1 MSATAAGHV
10 AVAWIGRDRSA
21 PQLADVCHHL
31 EHAFLT
37 EVRLGALAEPPRR
50 RLRRPPR
57 AVRVDPRSSSGS
69 RRGCRRAPAASSA
82 VTDQDL
88 CIVVLTYVFGEA
100 QVGGPAAV
108 VSTARLQ
115 QGPAGDPAPAP
126 LSRARLVKECVH
138 EIGHTF
144 GLTHCRTRGCV
155 MGRANTI
162 HDVDAKGDALC
173 RECRIVLAAQQAKEA
188 ANVP

>member
-1 MSATAAGHV
+1 VSPAAAGHV
-10 AVAWIGRDRSA
+10 AVAWIGRGDA
-21 PQLADVCHHL
+21 AVALGDVCRRL
-31 EHAFLT
+31 EQTFLT
-37 EVRLGALAEPPRR
+37 EVREEP
-50 RLRRPPR
+50 LRDRP
-57 AVRVDPRSSSGS
+57 VDAFDA
-69 RRGCRRAPAASSA
+69 RRGQYESTRILQWLARRVPPGARTVLA

-115 QGPAGDPAPAP
+115 APGGDPPTGA
-126 LSRARLVKECVH
+126 LFEARLVKECVH
-138 EIGHTF
+138 EVGHTF
-144 GLTHCRTRGCV
+144 GLTHCRNRGCV

-162 HDVDAKGDALC
+162 HDVDAKDATLC
-173 RECRIVLAAQQAKEA
+173 RECRVTLATLQAKEA

>member
-1 MSATAAGHV
+1 MSHV
-10 AVAWIGRDRSA
+10 AVAWIGQDDVAVELTGVCRQLERTFLTDVSLARLRDR
-21 PQLADVCHHL
+21 PTD
-31 EHAFLT
+31 AFD
-37 EVRLGALAEPPRR
+37 A
-50 RLRRPPR
+50 
-57 AVRVDPRSSSGS
+57 
-69 RRGCRRAPAASSA
+69 RRGQYESTRILRWLERRVPPGARSVLA

-115 QGPAGDPAPAP
+115 TEPAGAA
-126 LSRARLVKECVH
+126 LFHARHVKECVH
-138 EIGHTF
+138 EVGHTF

-162 HDVDAKGDALC
+162 HDVDAKGDVLC
-173 RECRIVLAAQQAKEA
+173 RECHAMLAARQMKESVH
-188 ANVP
+188 VP

>member
-1 MSATAAGHV
+1 VNTTVTGHV
-10 AVAWIGRDRSA
+10 AVAWIGRGGAA
-21 PQLADVCHHL
+21 PPLADVCHHL
-31 EHAFLT
+31 EHTFRT
-37 EVRLGALAEPPRR
+37 EVRLGALEG
-50 RLRRPPR
+50 RP
-57 AVRVDPRSSSGS
+57 VDAFDA
-69 RRGCRRAPAASSA
+69 RRGQYESTRILRWLAARVPAGARSVLA

-115 QGPAGDPAPAP
+115 QGPVGDPALAP
-126 LSRARLVKECVH
+126 LSNSRLVKECVH

-173 RECRIVLAAQQAKEA
+173 RECRLVLAAQQAKEA

>member
-1 MSATAAGHV
+1 MPAATGHL
-10 AVAWIGRDRSA
+10 AVAWIGQDPTGVELGR
-21 PQLADVCHHL
+21 VCGRL
-31 EHAFLT
+31 EQTFLT
-37 EVRLGALAEPPRR
+37 EVRLAALRD
-50 RLRRPPR
+50 RPLD
-57 AVRVDPRSSSGS
+57 AFDA
-69 RRGCRRAPAASSA
+69 RRGQYESTRILQWLAPRVPTGARSLLA

-115 QGPAGDPAPAP
+115 TGLEGEPVDAERYQ
-126 LSRARLVKECVH
+126 ARLVKECVH

-144 GLTHCRTRGCV
+144 GLTHCRTHGCV

-162 HDVDAKGDALC
+162 HDVDAKSDDLC
-173 RECRIVLAAQQAKEA
+173 RDCRAVLTARQVKEA
-188 ANVP
+188 ANAP

>member
-1 MSATAAGHV
+1 MSGGAAGYL
-10 AVAWIGRDRSA
+10 AVAWIGHGAGAVELMASVGGR
-21 PQLADVCHHL
+21 L
-31 EHAFLT
+31 EQTFLT
-37 EVRLGALAEPPRR
+37 EVRPAALRDRPLEAYDARR
-50 RLRRPPR
+50 RQYESTRILQWLAPRVPPG
-57 AVRVDPRSSSGS
+57 ARSLL
-69 RRGCRRAPAASSA
+69 A

-115 QGPAGDPAPAP
+115 AGADGGPVAPE
-126 LSRARLVKECVH
+126 LYQARLVKECVH

-162 HDVDAKGDALC
+162 YDVDAKSVTLC
-173 RECRIVLAAQQAKEA
+173 PDCRARLAALQVKEA
-188 ANVP
+188 VNVP

>member
-1 MSATAAGHV
+1 VSATATGHV
-10 AVAWIGRDRSA
+10 AVAWIGHDGRA

-31 EHAFLT
+31 EHTFLT
-37 EVRLGALAEPPRR
+37 EVRLGALFDRPRD
-50 RLRRPPR
+50 
-57 AVRVDPRSSSGS
+57 AYDA
-69 RRGCRRAPAASSA
+69 RRGQYESTRILKWLADRVPAGARSVLA

-115 QGPAGDPAPAP
+115 QGPAGDPVDAP
-126 LSRARLVKECVH
+126 LYHARLVKECVH

-144 GLTHCRTRGCV
+144 GLTHCKSRGCV

-173 RECRIVLAAQQAKEA
+173 HECRTALAALQFKEA